1 MESSTAEPPAG
12 GKKEKEKRF
21 QCTACSRMFAR
32 LEHLQRHE
40 RIREWL
46 VTVLRM
52 LLTLPRQWSQ
62 AL

>member
-1 MESSTAEPPAG
+1 MKTSTAEQEAG
-12 GKKEKEKRF
+12 EKKEKEKRF
-21 QCTACSRMFAR
+21 QCTSCSRMFAR

-46 VTVLRM
+46 VDVLCL
-52 LLTLPRQWSQ
+52 LLTHPRQWSQ